1 MMEEKVSASE
11 MQFIQFISMF
21 SNSAMQHLGKFTNPL
36 TGKIEKN
43 LAAAQATIDI
53 LAMLKEKTKGNLS
66 KREDETLTNSL
77 ANPQLNY
84 AEEVKRAESKKEDKK
99 EEKKSEEKSP
109 EAEGKKSS

>member
-1 MMEEKVSASE
+1 MVEEKLSASE
-11 MQFIQFISMF
+11 VQFIQFVSMF

-53 LAMLKEKTKGNLS
+53 LAMLKDKTKGNLT
-66 KREDETLTNSL
+66 KREEETLTNSL
-77 ANPQLNY
+77 ANLQLNY
-84 AEEVKRAESKKEDKK
+84 AEEVKRKENK
-99 EEKKSEEKSP
+99 EEKKSEEKRP